1 MAEKSTVARP
11 YAEAVFSQAQD
22 DGQLKE
28 WSEMLQLIRSVAVDP
43 AMASIISNA
52 SVNKQQL
59 ADLFLEI
66 IKDHCSD
73 KGQNLIKV
81 LAENRRLG
89 LLPEIVEQFEQ
100 LRAEAEKT
108 IDAQVISAFKVSKA
122 QETAITKKLK
132 QRLGREVTLTCTVD
146 ESLLGGVVIKAGDM
160 VIDGSVVGQLNKL
173 AVKLA
178 G

>member
-11 YAEAVFSQAQD
+11 YAEAVFSLAQD
-22 DGQLKE
+22 DGQLKQ
-28 WSEMLQLIRSVAVDP
+28 WSDMLQLAQAVANDP
-43 AMASIISNA
+43 AMAAIISNT

-59 ADLFLEI
+59 AELFI
-66 IKDHCSD
+66 DIVKDHCSE
-73 KGQNLIKV
+73 KAQNLFRV
-81 LAENRRLG
+81 LTENRRLS
-89 LLPEIVEQFEQ
+89 LLPEIVAQYEL

-132 QRLGREVTLTCTVD
+132 QRLGREVALTCTVD

-160 VIDGSVVGQLNKL
+160 VIDGSIVGRLNKL
-173 AVKLA
+173 AVNLA